1 MRVIFTGG
9 GTGGHLNPAIAIA
22 DRVMRMEPDSEI
34 LFVGTE
40 RGIENKLVPAAGYRL
55 EHVEIQGL
63 RRSLSLSN
71 IKTLW
76 LALTS
81 PGKAKKIIK
90 EFKPDIAVGTG
101 GFVCWPVIRAAAS
114 MGIPTALH
122 ESNALPGVA
131 VKMLE
136 GCVDV
141 IFTNFEETAKN
152 LRHPEKVI
160 RVGNPL
166 RGDFSELD
174 YKTAR
179 DKLGITGKYRT
190 FILSCGGSMGAERI
204 NDEVLAF
211 MRDYVAKHRDVYHLH
226 ASGAIE
232 YEAAK
237 AKFKEYGLESV
248 SNVKLVEYIYDMP
261 LQMAAADLVINR
273 AGAITISEL
282 ALLGKPSLIIP
293 SPNVTDNH
301 QYKNA
306 KVLADAGA
314 AVMLQESEL
323 APGVFTRTVES
334 IITDRAKM
342 ASMKENFSKFAIKN
356 ADLRIYDELKKLVN
370 LKSV

>member
-1 MRVIFTGG
+1 MRVIFAGG

-22 DRVMRMEPDSEI
+22 DRIMRMEPGSEV

-40 RGIENKLVPAAGYRL
+40 RGIENKLVPAAGYSL
-55 EHVEIQGL
+55 KHVKIQGL
-63 RRSLSLSN
+63 RRSLSPSN

-81 PGKAKKIIK
+81 PAEAKKIIR
-90 EFKPDIAVGTG
+90 EFKPDVAVGTG

-122 ESNALPGVA
+122 ESNAVPGVA

-141 IFTNFEETAKN
+141 IFTNFEETAN
-152 LRHPEKVI
+152 CLRRREKVI

-166 RGDFSELD
+166 RGDFTALD

-204 NDEVLAF
+204 NEEVLVF
-211 MRDYVAKHRDVYHLH
+211 MRDYVAKHSDIFHLH

-248 SNVKLVEYIYDMP
+248 PNVQLVEYIYDMP
-261 LQMAAADLVINR
+261 LRMAAADLVINR
-273 AGAITISEL
+273 AGAVTISEL
-282 ALLGKPSLIIP
+282 ALLGKPALIIP

-323 APGVFTRTVES
+323 APGVFTRAVEL

-342 ASMKENFSKFAIKN
+342 ASMKENFIKFAIKN

-370 LKSV
+370 SKSV

>member
-1 MRVIFTGG
+1 MRVIFAGG

-22 DRVMRMEPDSEI
+22 DRIWQIEPGSEV
-34 LFVGTE
+34 LFVGTR

-81 PGKAKKIIK
+81 PSKAKKIIK
-90 EFKPDIAVGTG
+90 EFKPDVAVGTG

-122 ESNALPGVA
+122 ESNAVPGVA

-141 IFTNFEETAKN
+141 IFTNFEETKN
-152 LRHPEKVI
+152 HLRHPEKVI

-166 RGDFSELD
+166 RGDFSKLD
-174 YKTAR
+174 YNTAR
-179 DKLGITGKYRT
+179 DKLGITGKYRY

-204 NDEVLAF
+204 NEEVLAF
-211 MRDYVAKHRDVYHLH
+211 MRDYVAKRRDIFHLH
-226 ASGAIE
+226 ASGSIE

-237 AKFKEYGLESV
+237 ARFSEYGLDSV
-248 SNVKLVEYIYDMP
+248 PNVKLVEYIYDMP

-273 AGAITISEL
+273 AGAVTISEL
-282 ALLGKPSLIIP
+282 ALLGKPAIIIP

-314 AVMLQESEL
+314 AIMIQESEL
-323 APGVFTRTVES
+323 GPGVLERAVDTVLG
-334 IITDRAKM
+334 DRAKL
-342 ASMKENFSKFAIKN
+342 ASMREKFSRFAIKN
-356 ADLRIYDELKKLVN
+356 ADLRIYNELKKLVN
-370 LKSV
+370 SKSV